1 LFADCKITK
10 KSKTPEK
17 KQSTQLIKKQP
28 GQHPL
33 TASLQ
38 MGDQQPSTA
47 HHTEF
52 SNFPFSRFFKP
63 KNPYSDT
70 KFPKNIFIPL
80 IISKLKINNC
90 QKVSKNK
97 NLLCYLKNNIYL

>member
-1 LFADCKITK
+1 M
-10 KSKTPEK
+10 
-17 KQSTQLIKKQP
+17 
-28 GQHPL
+28 

-47 HHTEF
+47 HHTEL

-70 KFPKNIFIPL
+70 KFPKNIFILL
-80 IISKLKINNC
+80 IISKLKINNH

>member
-1 LFADCKITK
+1 MFADCKITK
-10 KSKTPEK
+10 NPRLPKKTIYTTHQK
-17 KQSTQLIKKQP
+17 LP

-52 SNFPFSRFFKP
+52 SDFPFSRFFKP
-63 KNPYSDT
+63 KNPYLDT

>member
-1 LFADCKITK
+1 LILIIFVCGLQNYKKIQDSRK
-10 KSKTPEK
+10 KTIDTTH
-17 KQSTQLIKKQP
+17 QKQP

-52 SNFPFSRFFKP
+52 SNFPFSRFSNLKILIQTQ
-63 KNPYSDT
+63 S
-70 KFPKNIFIPL
+70 FPKIFL
-80 IISKLKINNC
+80 FHSL
-90 QKVSKNK
+90 
-97 NLLCYLKNNIYL
+97 

>member
-1 LFADCKITK
+1 M
-10 KSKTPEK
+10 
-17 KQSTQLIKKQP
+17 
-28 GQHPL
+28 
-33 TASLQ
+33 Q

-52 SNFPFSRFFKP
+52 FNFLFSRFLKP
-63 KNPYSDT
+63 KNPYLDR

-90 QKVSKNK
+90 QKVFQK
-97 NLLCYLKNNIYL
+97 